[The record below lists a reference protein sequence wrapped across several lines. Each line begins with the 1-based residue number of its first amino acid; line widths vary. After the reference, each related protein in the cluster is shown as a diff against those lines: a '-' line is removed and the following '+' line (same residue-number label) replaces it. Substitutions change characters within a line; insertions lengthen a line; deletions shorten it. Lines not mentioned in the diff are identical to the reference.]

1 MESVQSV
8 DDKKVMNLELRVR
21 ANHRRWTREELFEE
35 GMGLAFFRNG
45 MQYI

>member
-1 MESVQSV
+1 MGSVQSV
-8 DDKKVMNLELRVR
+8 DEKKVMNLELRVR
-21 ANHRRWTREELFEE
+21 AHHPLWTTEELFEE